1 MPRFAYP
8 EAIGNFPMAREKPVE
23 ETGAQESNSERGEI
37 LFLPREPL

>member
-8 EAIGNFPMAREKPVE
+8 EAIGNFPMAREKPAE
-23 ETGAQESNSERGEI
+23 ETAAQETSSERGEI